1 MNTELNIHI
10 LPNNAFAE
18 EEEIL
23 KNARFSYENLEKN
36 IDNSNVIISLTDLI
50 DTTIKGLN
58 NFSSMIEEARENEEK
73 IKSKFYLT
81 IFNYPLCLKKR
92 YKNNI
97 L

>member
-50 DTTIKGLN
+50 V
-58 NFSSMIEEARENEEK
+58 
-73 IKSKFYLT
+73 
-81 IFNYPLCLKKR
+81 
-92 YKNNI
+92 
-97 L
+97 